1 LNRNMIGLLRCM
13 GMVAVAFLMVATTAF
28 CETHTLNDLYRI
40 ALERSERIR
49 LSEQNLLLAEAGK
62 DKKRAALLPR
72 LSAYGGYTAFS
83 ESKKTAETPL
93 LPGVTLPGS
102 IVQPDYSGQWGLRLD
117 QAMTL
122 NGREIKDFNISRNN
136 IRKQEQ
142 DVFAQK
148 EDYLLVVSI
157 SYFEV
162 LQAKKALDIADAA
175 LERLTLYRAAAE
187 KRLKVGEITKTVLLR
202 ADGERS
208 GALAEQIKARN
219 ALTLSRVVLARIV
232 GIGEDFQLVESPA
245 GEETLLPLD
254 AYIETAMAHR
264 ADLKSAEIEKHM
276 TENQIDVARGGFWPT
291 LSIAGVYGRYDQY
304 PVAATTNRE
313 SAYGQVA
320 LNFPFFEGGLR
331 MAEVREASVRNRQ
344 AQLRLD
350 DLKKTIR
357 VEVETTYVELKN
369 LRGILLSLRDQ
380 LAFASDNYK
389 AVSRQFEFGL
399 ANSIDVMDANTLLV
413 STERQL
419 SAAVYAYGAEHLRM
433 KRATGLL
440 LREVLNSGK

>member
-1 LNRNMIGLLRCM
+1 
-13 GMVAVAFLMVATTAF
+13 
-28 CETHTLNDLYRI
+28 
-40 ALERSERIR
+40 
-49 LSEQNLLLAEAGK
+49 
-62 DKKRAALLPR
+62 
-72 LSAYGGYTAFS
+72 
-83 ESKKTAETPL
+83 
-93 LPGVTLPGS
+93 
-102 IVQPDYSGQWGLRLD
+102 
-117 QAMTL
+117 
-122 NGREIKDFNISRNN
+122 
-136 IRKQEQ
+136 
-142 DVFAQK
+142 
-148 EDYLLVVSI
+148 
-157 SYFEV
+157 
-162 LQAKKALDIADAA
+162 
-175 LERLTLYRAAAE
+175 
-187 KRLKVGEITKTVLLR
+187 
-202 ADGERS
+202 
-208 GALAEQIKARN
+208 
-219 ALTLSRVVLARIV
+219 
-232 GIGEDFQLVESPA
+232 
-245 GEETLLPLD
+245 
-254 AYIETAMAHR
+254 
-264 ADLKSAEIEKHM
+264 
-276 TENQIDVARGGFWPT
+276 
-291 LSIAGVYGRYDQY
+291 
-304 PVAATTNRE
+304 
-313 SAYGQVA
+313 VA